1 MSYKIIYEKGSKK
14 YLEKLSGK
22 IYRSITAAIENLAED
37 PRPFGI
43 VELKPY
49 ANVYRIRK
57 GDYRI
62 VYEVKDDIL
71 LILVLDIGSR
81 GQIYDNY

>member
-43 VELKPY
+43 VELKP
-49 ANVYRIRK
+49 
-57 GDYRI
+57 
-62 VYEVKDDIL
+62 
-71 LILVLDIGSR
+71 
-81 GQIYDNY
+81 